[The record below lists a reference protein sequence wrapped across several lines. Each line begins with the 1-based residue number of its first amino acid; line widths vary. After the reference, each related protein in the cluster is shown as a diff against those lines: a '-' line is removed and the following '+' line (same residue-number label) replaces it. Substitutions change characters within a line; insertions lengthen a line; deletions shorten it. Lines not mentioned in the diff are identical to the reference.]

1 MRARGGE
8 RSFGTWLS
16 GLVGSASASSGGGGT
31 DEPRTAVCD
40 DEIDDRW
47 VEDGRPPPEA
57 TAPART
63 KAKPRHSSP
72 TPPRERSRSPWY
84 RRGEGAKVIRPAKSG
99 APEVGARAA
108 WPSLA
113 VLPPWFRRWRRP
125 IAQRPGAAAAYEE
138 ALLAE
143 PERPH
148 WLWTPSPEPTTPPE
162 PLSTTEK
169 HLRQGNLPDS
179 QANGPAPAGFDT
191 APALSRREVD
201 SAPLGIFLLE
211 PKLETPN
218 RLRMSSGLTAALLAR
233 GGPLLPPPSER
244 CQTGC
249 SSHQPGAKQ

>member
-1 MRARGGE
+1 M
-8 RSFGTWLS
+8 
-16 GLVGSASASSGGGGT
+16 
-31 DEPRTAVCD
+31 
-40 DEIDDRW
+40 
-47 VEDGRPPPEA
+47 
-57 TAPART
+57 
-63 KAKPRHSSP
+63 
-72 TPPRERSRSPWY
+72 ERSRAPC
-84 RRGEGAKVIRPAKSG
+84 

-108 WPSLA
+108 WRSLP

-125 IAQRPGAAAAYEE
+125 MAQRPGAAAAYEE

-179 QANGPAPAGFDT
+179 QANRPAPAGFDT
-191 APALSRREVD
+191 APALPPRAVNSD
-201 SAPLGIFLLE
+201 PLGIFLLE

-218 RLRMSSGLTAALLAR
+218 RLRMTPGLTRVLLTQ
-233 GGPLLPPPSER
+233 GGLLLPPLSER
-244 CQTGC
+244 CQTGS

>member
-16 GLVGSASASSGGGGT
+16 GLVGSASTSSGGGGT

-63 KAKPRHSSP
+63 KAKPRYSSP

-169 HLRQGNLPDS
+169 LLRQGNP
-179 QANGPAPAGFDT
+179 
-191 APALSRREVD
+191 
-201 SAPLGIFLLE
+201 LLE
-211 PKLETPN
+211 PRLETPN
-218 RLRMSSGLTAALLAR
+218 RLHSTHLSLDQRCRRPPREPPELVKSLSRECQDGATTLVGAAWTTR
-233 GGPLLPPPSER
+233 RSR
-244 CQTGC
+244 YF
-249 SSHQPGAKQ
+249 GAASPECRITWSTSASAA

>member
-1 MRARGGE
+1 MSRVQLCATT
-8 RSFGTWLS
+8 RSTTAGSKTV
-16 GLVGSASASSGGGGT
+16 GL
-31 DEPRTAVCD
+31 
-40 DEIDDRW
+40 
-47 VEDGRPPPEA
+47 PPEA

-63 KAKPRHSSP
+63 KAKPRYSSP

-84 RRGEGAKVIRPAKSG
+84 RRGEGAKVIRLRPAKGG

-113 VLPPWFRRWRRP
+113 VMPPWFRRWRRP

-169 HLRQGNLPDS
+169 LLRQGNLPDS

-191 APALSRREVD
+191 APALPPRAVNSD
-201 SAPLGIFLLE
+201 PLGIFLPE

-218 RLRMSSGLTAALLAR
+218 RLRMTPGLTAALLTQ
-233 GGPLLPPPSER
+233 GGLLLPPLSER
-244 CQTGC
+244 CQTGS

>member
-1 MRARGGE
+1 MKLEPLLAHASDGALAVAMRARGGE

-63 KAKPRHSSP
+63 KAKPRYSSP

-113 VLPPWFRRWRRP
+113 VLPPWFL
-125 IAQRPGAAAAYEE
+125 AM
-138 ALLAE
+138 LL
-143 PERPH
+143 
-148 WLWTPSPEPTTPPE
+148 L
-162 PLSTTEK
+162 
-169 HLRQGNLPDS
+169 Q
-179 QANGPAPAGFDT
+179 
-191 APALSRREVD
+191 
-201 SAPLGIFLLE
+201 
-211 PKLETPN
+211 
-218 RLRMSSGLTAALLAR
+218 
-233 GGPLLPPPSER
+233 
-244 CQTGC
+244 
-249 SSHQPGAKQ
+249 

>member
-1 MRARGGE
+1 MSR
-8 RSFGTWLS
+8 
-16 GLVGSASASSGGGGT
+16 VQC
-31 DEPRTAVCD
+31 PM
-40 DEIDDRW
+40 
-47 VEDGRPPPEA
+47 
-57 TAPART
+57 ART
-63 KAKPRHSSP
+63 KAKPRYSSP

-84 RRGEGAKVIRPAKSG
+84 RRGEGAKVIRPAKGG

-125 IAQRPGAAAAYEE
+125 IAQRPGAAAGYEE

-191 APALSRREVD
+191 APALPPRAVNSD
-201 SAPLGIFLLE
+201 PLGIFLLE

-218 RLRMSSGLTAALLAR
+218 RLRMTPGLTAALLTQ
-233 GGPLLPPPSER
+233 GGLLLPPLSER
-244 CQTGC
+244 CQTGS
-249 SSHQPGAKQ
+249 SSHQLGAKKGSSSHKCG

>member
-1 MRARGGE
+1 MMSWAHDGA
-8 RSFGTWLS
+8 SVASAVFGTWLS
-16 GLVGSASASSGGGGT
+16 GLVGPASASSGGGGT
-31 DEPRTAVCD
+31 DEPRTAGCD
-40 DEIDDRW
+40 FVFDDRW
-47 VEDGRPPPEA
+47 VVDGRPHPEA
-57 TAPART
+57 TAMART
-63 KAKPRHSSP
+63 KAKPRYSSP

-84 RRGEGAKVIRPAKSG
+84 RLGEGAKVIRPAKGG

-169 HLRQGNLPDS
+169 LLRQGNP
-179 QANGPAPAGFDT
+179 
-191 APALSRREVD
+191 R
-201 SAPLGIFLLE
+201 LE
-211 PKLETPN
+211 PRLETPN
-218 RLRMSSGLTAALLAR
+218 RLRMSPGLTAALLAR
-233 GGPLLPPPSER
+233 GGLLLPPLSER
-244 CQTGC
+244 CQTGS